1 MEHNEHMNQ
10 NNNNMDLPHQEVE
23 SEQSSSQSANMHTT
37 PPQSNTYSNNT
48 KQHKSSAG
56 FGKLL
61 LAALLGSGLTVGAM
75 QLPNLINSNHQSEL
89 ATPIQVDQ
97 KTSGNNVKL
106 ADMIEQVSPAVVGVI
121 NMQQANSNIFDIL
134 KGHSSSE
141 ETPAGTGSGVIYQVT
156 NDEAFIVTN
165 NHVVEG
171 AKDLKV
177 RLSNGKTVDGQ
188 LIGKDALTDIAV
200 LKIKGQYNIKPIAF
214 ADSSKIRVGDTV
226 YAIGNPLGIEL
237 SGSVTE
243 GIVSAKERTMKV
255 ETSAG
260 ESSVKAIQTDAAINP
275 GNSGGALINNQG
287 QLIGINT
294 LKIASDKVEG
304 LGFAIPSNDTKVLI
318 EKLVK
323 DGKVVRPFMG
333 LALVSVNAVPTQ
345 YLEEMK
351 IQIDHGA
358 LVASAD
364 SVAGKVFKE
373 GDVITRVDGQD
384 VQSDSDIRN
393 YIYKNK
399 NAGDTVQF
407 KIMRNGNEKE
417 VSLKLR
423 STEDK

>member
-1 MEHNEHMNQ
+1 
-10 NNNNMDLPHQEVE
+10 MDKFEGQE
-23 SEQSSSQSANMHTT
+23 N
-37 PPQSNTYSNNT
+37 NTYENNT
-48 KQHKSSAG
+48 YETKQYYSEPTNSSHKQKKGPS
-56 FGKLL
+56 FLKLL
-61 LAALLGSGLTVGAM
+61 LAAILGSCLTIGAM
-75 QLPNLINSNHQSEL
+75 QLPQLFSSQNDTNNNP
-89 ATPIQVDQ
+89 ATTPIQVDQ
-97 KTSGNNVKL
+97 KSSGNNVQL
-106 ADMIEQVSPAVVGVI
+106 ADMLEEVSPAVVGVI
-121 NMQQANSNIFDIL
+121 NMQQANSGIFDIL
-134 KGHSSSE
+134 RGDSGSTE
-141 ETPAGTGSGVIYQVT
+141 ETPAGTGSGVIYQVSD
-156 NDEAFIVTN
+156 DEAYIVTN

-177 RLSNGKTVDGQ
+177 RLSTGDTVDGT

-200 LKIKGQYNIKPIAF
+200 LKITGNYDIKPIPF

-226 YAIGNPLGIEL
+226 YAIGNPLGVEL

-243 GIVSAKERTMKV
+243 GIISAKERTMKV

-294 LKIASDKVEG
+294 LKISADTVEG

-318 EKLVK
+318 DKLVK

-333 LALVSVNAVPTQ
+333 LALVSVESVPSN
-345 YLEEMK
+345 YLNEMK
-351 IQIDHGA
+351 VTVNHGA

-364 SVAGKVFKE
+364 EKAGKVFKE
-373 GDVITRVDGQD
+373 GDVIVQVEGQD
-384 VQSDSDIRN
+384 VKTDGDVRN

-399 NAGDTVQF
+399 KAGDKVTF
-407 KIMRNGNEKE
+407 KVIREGKEKE
-417 VSLKLR
+417 VELTLR

>member
-1 MEHNEHMNQ
+1 
-10 NNNNMDLPHQEVE
+10 MDKFEGQE
-23 SEQSSSQSANMHTT
+23 N
-37 PPQSNTYSNNT
+37 NTYES
-48 KQHKSSAG
+48 KQYYTEPTNSSYKQKKG
-56 FGKLL
+56 PSFLKLL
-61 LAALLGSGLTVGAM
+61 LAAILGSCLTIGAM
-75 QLPNLINSNHQSEL
+75 QLPQLFSSQNDTNNNS
-89 ATPIQVDQ
+89 ATTPIQVDQ
-97 KTSGNNVKL
+97 KSSGNNVQL
-106 ADMIEQVSPAVVGVI
+106 ADMLEEVSPAVVGVI
-121 NMQQANSNIFDIL
+121 NMQQANSSIFDIL
-134 KGHSSSE
+134 RGESGSTE

-156 NDEAFIVTN
+156 DDEAYIVTN

-177 RLSNGKTVDGQ
+177 RLSTGDTVDGT

-200 LKIKGQYNIKPIAF
+200 LKITGNYDIKPIPF

-226 YAIGNPLGIEL
+226 YAIGNPLGVEL

-243 GIVSAKERTMKV
+243 GIISAKERTMKV

-294 LKIASDKVEG
+294 LKISADTVEG

-318 EKLVK
+318 DKLVK

-333 LALVSVNAVPTQ
+333 LALVSVESVPSN
-345 YLEEMK
+345 YLNEMK
-351 IQIDHGA
+351 VTVNHGA

-364 SVAGKVFKE
+364 EKAGKVFKE
-373 GDVITRVDGQD
+373 GDVIVQVEGQD
-384 VQSDSDIRN
+384 VKTDGDVRN

-399 NAGDTVQF
+399 KAGDKVTF
-407 KIMRNGNEKE
+407 KVIREGKEKE
-417 VSLKLR
+417 VELTLR

>member
-1 MEHNEHMNQ
+1 
-10 NNNNMDLPHQEVE
+10 MDKFEGQE
-23 SEQSSSQSANMHTT
+23 N
-37 PPQSNTYSNNT
+37 NTYESTQYYTEPTNSSY
-48 KQHKSSAG
+48 KQKKGPS
-56 FGKLL
+56 FLKLL
-61 LAALLGSGLTVGAM
+61 LAAILGSGLTIGAM
-75 QLPNLINSNHQSEL
+75 QLPQLFSPQNDANNNP
-89 ATPIQVDQ
+89 ATTPIQVDQ
-97 KTSGNNVKL
+97 KSSGNNVQL
-106 ADMIEQVSPAVVGVI
+106 ADMLEEVSPAVVGVI
-121 NMQQANSNIFDIL
+121 NMQQANSSIFDIL
-134 KGHSSSE
+134 RGESGSTE
-141 ETPAGTGSGVIYQVT
+141 ETPAGTGSGVIYQVSD
-156 NDEAFIVTN
+156 DEAYIVTN

-177 RLSNGKTVDGQ
+177 RLSTGDTVDGT

-200 LKIKGQYNIKPIAF
+200 LKITGNYDIKPIPF

-226 YAIGNPLGIEL
+226 YAIGNPLGVEL

-243 GIVSAKERTMKV
+243 GIISAKERTMKV

-294 LKIASDKVEG
+294 LKISADTVEG

-318 EKLVK
+318 DKLVK

-333 LALVSVNAVPTQ
+333 LALVSVESVPSN
-345 YLEEMK
+345 YLNEMK
-351 IQIDHGA
+351 VTVNHGA

-364 SVAGKVFKE
+364 EKAGKVFKE
-373 GDVITRVDGQD
+373 GDVIVQVEGQD
-384 VQSDSDIRN
+384 VKTDGDVRN

-399 NAGDTVQF
+399 KAGDKVTF
-407 KIMRNGNEKE
+407 KVIREGKEKE
-417 VSLKLR
+417 VELTLR